1 MTVGLLE
8 SLKPIERGEAELT
21 REQCCRWLRVKDP
34 ELLEHLYRAAYKV
47 KCREVG
53 PVVQLRGLI
62 EISNYCLRDC
72 LYCGIRKSNAKTR
85 RYALS
90 IDEIIE
96 SAGVAASFRY
106 GSIVLQGGER
116 NDKEF
121 TELINSALRDF
132 ENYVKFNR
140 NINTKYYQAYYTLDG
155 FDQLL
160 KNNIDFISIKNKY
173 VNNSEKGLSMYD
185 WIGPQSK
192 LDAT

>member
-1 MTVGLLE
+1 M
-8 SLKPIERGEAELT
+8 
-21 REQCCRWLRVKDP
+21 
-34 ELLEHLYRAAYKV
+34 
-47 KCREVG
+47 
-53 PVVQLRGLI
+53 
-62 EISNYCLRDC
+62 
-72 LYCGIRKSNAKTR
+72 
-85 RYALS
+85 
-90 IDEIIE
+90 
-96 SAGVAASFRY
+96 
-106 GSIVLQGGER
+106 